1 MTKIL
6 ESTLGSGND
15 LKWDGE
21 GSVGLG
27 WEHGAVAGSTRG
39 GRVQWDRR
47 HFSEGVLQEGLK
59 ETGQAEGL
67 PLKM

>member
-1 MTKIL
+1 M
-6 ESTLGSGND
+6 
-15 LKWDGE
+15 KWDGE

-27 WEHGAVAGSTRG
+27 WEHAAVAGSTRG